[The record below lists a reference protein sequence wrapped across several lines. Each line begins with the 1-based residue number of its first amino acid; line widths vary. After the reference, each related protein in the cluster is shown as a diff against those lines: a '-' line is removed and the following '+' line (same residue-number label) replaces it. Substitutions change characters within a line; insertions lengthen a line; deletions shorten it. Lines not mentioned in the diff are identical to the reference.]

1 MTDIAPLGFSVETKS
16 LEDGAKAAQE
26 AAKAFRDVGHASD
39 EGSKKTSDAAKSHAD
54 AAKAMREQAEA
65 AKALKAANEGIA
77 RSANE
82 AAAAQGKLTQQRF
95 DQIAAMP
102 TGARQKLH
110 ADELGMFYQQRQDS
124 GYVTPSGFR
133 TPVTFASAPP
143 GGPPIIPPTATGG
156 AGMADVAAG
165 ATAVSRVGTAAAG
178 SAAGIGILAAAAGA
192 LGAVF
197 GMVVVKGVS
206 AATQE
211 MIRMSDEAL
220 LLERRLDSIGQK
232 GATLAATD
240 IGFDARIGSSAA
252 EAGITSLLEARPGAA
267 VTSRASDITRA
278 FGASYVLGGGEQK
291 GAAGFLSGVAGMA
304 SDGRIDRG
312 ELATLDKQSPETV
325 NQIAASLKVSREELE
340 RMAANGQL
348 LSDEIFVRMAERA
361 GDISDKLADQP
372 MTFTEAMGGI
382 GGALKDSLARA
393 VGAENWADIWTPL
406 AKGLI
411 ERLRQEG
418 DQQRANGGGGLTQ
431 TAAAVGAALFPMA
444 TPFLLPSLINGESAA
459 GPTQEP
465 TVRATEGA
473 FSRGVTPVGQGG
485 YGVTSP
491 QGRRVRDGVTGWHW
505 GIDMAAP
512 AGTPVYSPSAGRVTR
527 VDENKR
533 SGKFVEVLGD
543 DGITRQFLHFSNQ
556 TVKRNDIVERGSKI
570 GEVGSTGDS
579 TGDHLD
585 YRAKGPDGKFLD
597 AKADLE
603 GLARRY
609 GPGTATAPTATATAT
624 APAPTAALSVGQ
636 GEIQALIADLP
647 SASIAKLRTDIDRIQ
662 LALQQPVTAA
672 QRRELNEALA
682 RKQAQLRSASE
693 TSGQR
698 NTRAEQDLVAGGGP
712 GGASIRSAARSASE
726 SSASIATGLSDDAR
740 FEVELG
746 EQIRSRATRMTT
758 DAASIQ
764 RQADDSRASA
774 KAAAQGPV
782 AQETAQIEA
791 EVAAMAYREFGSYAD
806 DDRAKAA
813 IEQITKALKDRA
825 AATRALSNET
835 ALFNA
840 KQDEMVSTIRQ
851 LEQAAGL
858 RGEALER
865 SVFAA
870 EMGVLR
876 AAGGPVEARTKEF
889 ETRIADDRSR
899 RIAAQDDL
907 RMRAERRLAVTG
919 TDPYSV
925 RQFERGEEVRQA
937 EIDRVGTGDSVR
949 RRQAAEDAV
958 LARERL
964 ESDEN
969 RIRLMREEQS
979 LGLLVGRE
987 RREQEAVLRRQQE
1000 LVAQGMLPAGQA
1012 LTATEQARVVAL
1024 QEATEEYS
1032 KQMARVADIQAIG
1045 PGLGASVGSGLRQAF
1060 QEAFDDGEIRG
1071 RDLMKVLTSTASSMA
1086 MTVVDAMFIKP
1097 IERMATSFAEDKIVP
1112 FLTNLLPGMGG
1123 EAGGSAT
1130 KAGEASAGGHA
1141 IARATDAKNVA
1152 SATALG
1158 GAQTKLTA
1166 TTTAASS
1173 SLAAMTQAANAA
1185 AKALM
1190 SVAGTSGGASGGA
1203 GAVASFAS
1211 SFIANLGF
1219 GGGAHGGGSAS
1230 GGGGMT
1236 PSNLSRS
1243 AFGNAFSGGMII
1255 PYAMGGVKGSPFYF
1269 PMANGAM
1276 GMGGEA
1282 GEEAILPLRR
1292 GPDGRLGVAGGGGG
1306 GGGGDV
1312 QIIVNDMR
1320 SDSKAPA
1327 VETES
1332 RNVNG
1337 KRMIRMTIRDEMK
1350 SAIRDGAMDGP
1361 LNSTYGTPRQI
1372 VRR

>member
-1 MTDIAPLGFSVETKS
+1 MTDIAPLGFAVETKS
-16 LEDGAKAAQE
+16 LEDGVKAAQE

-39 EGSKKTSDAAKSHAD
+39 EGSKKTGDAAKSHAD

-102 TGARQKLH
+102 SYARQKLG
-110 ADELGMFYQQRQDS
+110 ADELGMFYQQRQDG
-124 GYVTPSGFR
+124 GYVAPSGFR

-143 GGPPIIPPTATGG
+143 SGPPIIPPTATGG

-165 ATAVSRVGTAAAG
+165 AAAVSRVGTAAAT
-178 SAAGIGILAAAAGA
+178 SAAGVGMLAAAAGA

-220 LLERRLDSIGQK
+220 LLERRLESIGQK

-240 IGFDARIGSSAA
+240 IGFDARIGSGAA
-252 EAGITSLLEARPGAA
+252 KAGITSLLEARLGAEA
-267 VTSRASDITRA
+267 TAAAPDITRA
-278 FGASYVLGGGEQK
+278 FGSAYVLGGGRQE

-348 LSDEIFVRMAERA
+348 LADEVFVRMAERA
-361 GDISDKLADQP
+361 GDISDKLGEQP

-418 DQQRANGGGGLTQ
+418 EQQKASGGGGLTQ
-431 TAAAVGAALFPMA
+431 TASAVGMALFPMA
-444 TPFLLPSLINGESAA
+444 APFLLPSLINGESAA
-459 GPTQEP
+459 GPTQGP

-473 FSRGVTPVGQGG
+473 FSRGITPVGQGQF
-485 YGVTSP
+485 GVTSP
-491 QGRRVRDGVTGWHW
+491 QGPRRLNGQSGWHY

-512 AGTPVYSPSAGRVTR
+512 SGTPVYAAAGGRV
-527 VDENKR
+527 VR
-533 SGKFVEVLGD
+533 SQESKLSGNHVVVLGED
-543 DGITRQFLHFSNQ
+543 NVEREYLHLLERAA
-556 TVKRNDIVERGSKI
+556 KEGDIVERGSLL
-570 GEVGSTGDS
+570 GTVGSTGRS
-579 TGDHLD
+579 TGPHLD
-585 YRAKGPDGKFLD
+585 YRAREKGGGFID
-597 AKADLE
+597 AAGDLE
-603 GLARRY
+603 RLARAAGARPA
-609 GPGTATAPTATATAT
+609 GAVAGATAQAAAT
-624 APAPTAALSVGQ
+624 PAALSIGQ

-647 SASIAKLRTDIDRIQ
+647 SASIAKLTTDIQRIRT
-662 LALQQPVTAA
+662 ALQQPVTAA
-672 QRRELNEALA
+672 QRRDLNEALA
-682 RKQAQLRSASE
+682 RKEAQLRSASE
-693 TSGQR
+693 TSADR
-698 NTRAEQDLVAGGGP
+698 NTRAAQDLMEGGGP
-712 GGASIRSAARSASE
+712 GGAAILSAARASAE
-726 SSASIATGLSDDAR
+726 SPAAIAAGRGIDA
-740 FEVELG
+740 EIG
-746 EQIRSRATRMTT
+746 AQITSRSMRVTTDVAGIQRRAT
-758 DAASIQ
+758 DA
-764 RQADDSRASA
+764 RASA
-774 KAAAQGPV
+774 TAAAQGPL
-782 AQETAQIEA
+782 AQEAAQIEA
-791 EVAAMAYREFGSYAD
+791 DVAAMAYREFGSYAE
-806 DDRAKAA
+806 RPEAKAA
-813 IEQITKALKDRA
+813 IDAYAKALKDLAGAQREA
-825 AATRALSNET
+825 ANASAV
-835 ALFNA
+835 FNA
-840 KQDEMVSTIRQ
+840 NQEKTVSTSRQ
-851 LEQAAGL
+851 LAMAAGL

-865 SVFAA
+865 MAFASELDA
-870 EMGVLR
+870 VR
-876 AAGGPVEARTKEF
+876 ARGGSVEARTTEF
-889 ETRIADDRSR
+889 ETGIADDRSR
-899 RIAAQDDL
+899 RIAGQDDL

-919 TDPYSV
+919 GDPYAV
-925 RQFERGEEVRQA
+925 RQFELGEEVRQA
-937 EIDRVGTGDSVR
+937 ETDRVGTGDSVR

-964 ESDEN
+964 ESDEA
-969 RIRLMREEQS
+969 RIRIMREEQA

-987 RREQEAVLRRQQE
+987 RREQEAILRRQQE
-1000 LVAQGMLPAGQA
+1000 LVARGLLPAGQS

-1024 QEATEEYS
+1024 QEATEEYT
-1032 KQMARVADIQAIG
+1032 KQMARVADMQAIG

-1060 QEAFDDGEIRG
+1060 QEAFDDGEIRA
-1071 RDLMKVLTSTASSMA
+1071 RDLMKVLQSTATSMA
-1086 MTVVDAMFIKP
+1086 MTVVESLFVKP
-1097 IERMATSFAEDKIVP
+1097 IERMATSFAEEKIVP
-1112 FLTNLLPGMGG
+1112 FLSGLLPGIGG
-1123 EAGGSAT
+1123 EGGDAG
-1130 KAGEASAGGHA
+1130 KAAEAVAGGHGG
-1141 IARATDAKNVA
+1141 RATDAKNLA
-1152 SATALG
+1152 AATTLG
-1158 GAQTKLTA
+1158 SAQTKLTA
-1166 TTTAASS
+1166 TTTAASG
-1173 SLAAMTQAANAA
+1173 SLTSMTQAANLA

-1190 SVAGTSGGASGGA
+1190 SVAGSAGAGGGASGG
-1203 GAVASFAS
+1203 GNLIASFAS
-1211 SFIANLGF
+1211 SFLGNLGF

-1230 GGGGMT
+1230 GGGAMT

-1306 GGGGDV
+1306 GGGGGDV

-1320 SDSKAPA
+1320 SDTKGPA

-1332 RNVNG
+1332 RNMNG

-1350 SAIRDGAMDGP
+1350 SAIREGAMDGP